1 MLLQKSGVRNTRA
14 VLMYVN
20 EILTPKEIA
29 RQKAKIRA
37 SIAAARK
44 EVGLSQKQLSLRI
57 SRSSTLMQKI
67 EAGTRD
73 VSALDVIVIARTL
86 GMEPGELLQR
96 AL

>member
-1 MLLQKSGVRNTRA
+1 
-14 VLMYVN
+14 MYVN

-73 VSALDVIVIARTL
+73 VSAVDVIVIARAL

>member
-1 MLLQKSGVRNTRA
+1 MILKSRA

-73 VSALDVIVIARTL
+73 VSALDIIVIARAL